1 MISYKLPRYFRIID
15 QYGRCCRIYREE
27 EFDGDCPISD
37 LVLPVS
43 VKIIYENFRYYY
55 DAVHIEK
62 AYTEEEI
69 SEEEVFM
76 ELL

>member
-27 EFDGDCPISD
+27 ELDGVYTKSD
-37 LVLPVS
+37 SVTPVS
-43 VKIIYENFRYYY
+43 VKIIYENFCYYY
-55 DAVHIEK
+55 YAVYIQK

-69 SEEEVFM
+69 TEAEVFM